1 MLRPPPRSSLTAT
14 LFPYTT
20 LFRSVLSV
28 IVHLPWPPAALKPN
42 GSHGHWSRKSSA
54 AKKYRADCLVLAK
67 AARLKPV
74 DGPMALRIE
83 FYPPDKRRR
92 DLDNMLASFKYGIDA
107 VAEAMGVDASLFE
120 FRLCRW
126 APKKPGEIIGLVGA
140 VGADR
145 TREW

>member
-1 MLRPPPRSSLTAT
+1 MRISDWSSDVCSSDL
-14 LFPYTT
+14 
-20 LFRSVLSV
+20 

-54 AKKYRADCLVLAK
+54 SKNYRADCLVLAK

-107 VAEAMGVDASLFE
+107 VAEAMGVDDSLFE
-120 FRLCRW
+120 FRLCRC
-126 APKKPGEIIGLVGA
+126 APKKRGEIIVLV
-140 VGADR
+140 
-145 TREW
+145 

>member
-83 FYPPDKRRR
+83 FYPLDKRRR

-107 VAEAMGVDASLFE
+107 VAEAMGVDDSLFE
-120 FRLCRW
+120 FRLCRSEEQTSELQSLMSHSY
-126 APKKPGEIIGLVGA
+126 AGFCL
-140 VGADR
+140 
-145 TREW
+145 

>member
-28 IVHLPWPPAALKPN
+28 IVHLPWPPAALKPT

-92 DLDNMLASFKYGIDA
+92 DLDNMQIGRAHVWTPVTNAHL
-107 VAEAMGVDASLFE
+107 VC
-120 FRLCRW
+120 RLLLENKITSSHTT
-126 APKKPGEIIGLVGA
+126 PP
-140 VGADR
+140 
-145 TREW
+145 TRL